1 LQASDECETCRNPR
15 ETAGLDRSKK
25 AAVKFYTEDGN
36 RDAEPRSLPCTFS
49 ASLAVRLATPPATA
63 EEVLA
68 GMPGAEMA

>member
-1 LQASDECETCRNPR
+1 M
-15 ETAGLDRSKK
+15 
-25 AAVKFYTEDGN
+25 KFYTEDGN